1 MMKHILSVDDE
12 ANIRE
17 LLKEVLT
24 MKGYRVSTAA
34 EPSRAKQIVEDDPP
48 QLIIMDFQI
57 EEGDGFAL
65 IEKFKKFVPATPIL
79 LLTGV
84 IFDQQVVRDTIEK
97 KVDSYLDKTASLKR
111 IVLEIQRLLGDRR
124 DDPRLPLNLRTPRF
138 LEDTASFG

>member
-1 MMKHILSVDDE
+1 
-12 ANIRE
+12 
-17 LLKEVLT
+17 LKEVLT